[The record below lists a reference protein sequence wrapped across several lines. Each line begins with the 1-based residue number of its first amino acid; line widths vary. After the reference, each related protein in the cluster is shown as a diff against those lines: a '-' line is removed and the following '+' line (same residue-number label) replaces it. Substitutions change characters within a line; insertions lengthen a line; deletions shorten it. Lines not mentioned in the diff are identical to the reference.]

1 MTTPVSTDTPLLPTP
16 GRTIADILPA
26 VLSRLDLL
34 EAPDLGLPAADHW
47 VVLLIDGLGR
57 DLLDQHR
64 QDAPVL
70 AGAADLGG
78 FTSWV
83 PSTTATSI
91 TSLGTGVGPAQ
102 HGIGGYTFWLPE
114 AGAVFHPLPWRPET
128 PVATVQPIPTLFSR
142 FPGMAQV
149 SLPYFAGTG
158 LTEATMAGAAFT
170 GVEEEEAQEH
180 LATVVAAAEDAPIV
194 YTYDRR
200 LDMAGHLEGCRSDAW
215 LAELRRIDSWVGALR
230 RALPEQ
236 TRLVVTGDHGM
247 VDVPGRNHVI
257 VADHRELG
265 QGVRRIFGEPRFRH
279 LHTEEPALVAGRW
292 QQWLGDHAW
301 VRTRAD
307 AIEEG
312 WFGSPAAVAAGIL
325 PDRVGD
331 VLVAMRSDWLVLSQY
346 GEKEGQLVGHHGS
359 LTPAEM
365 SIPCLVM

>member
-1 MTTPVSTDTPLLPTP
+1 MTTSVSTGAPLLPTP
-16 GRTIADILPA
+16 GRTISDILPA
-26 VLSRLDLL
+26 VLSRLGLL
-34 EAPDLGLPAADHW
+34 EAPDLGLPAAQHW

-64 QDAPVL
+64 EDAPNL
-70 AGAADLGG
+70 AGADDLGG
-78 FTSWV
+78 FTAWT

-114 AGAVFHPLPWRPET
+114 ADAVFHPLPWRPDT
-128 PVATVQPIPTLFSR
+128 PVATVQPVPTLFSR
-142 FPGMAQV
+142 FAGMAQV

-170 GVEEEEAQEH
+170 GVAEEEAEEQ
-180 LATVVAAAEDAPIV
+180 LAAVVAAAADAPIV

-200 LDMAGHLEGCRSDAW
+200 LDMTGHVEGCRSAAW
-215 LAELRRIDSWVGALR
+215 LAELCRIDAWVGALR
-230 RALPEQ
+230 RVLPEQ

-257 VADHRELG
+257 VADHRADD
-265 QGVRRIFGEPRFRH
+265 P
-279 LHTEEPALVAGRW
+279 VAVARRW

-301 VRTRAD
+301 VRTRSE

-312 WFGSPAAVAAGIL
+312 WFGPPAQVAGGIL
-325 PDRVGD
+325 PARVGD
-331 VLVAMRSDWLVLSQY
+331 VLVAMRSDWLVLSQF